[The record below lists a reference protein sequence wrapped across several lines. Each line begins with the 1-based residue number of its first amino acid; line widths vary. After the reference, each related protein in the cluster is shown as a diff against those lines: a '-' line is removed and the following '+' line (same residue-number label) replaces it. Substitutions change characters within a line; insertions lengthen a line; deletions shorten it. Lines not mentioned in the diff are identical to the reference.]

1 VLADAAVGG
10 ESLSPIPGQCG
21 GSVYKWSETE
31 LAIQQAVRQFVDAE
45 IRPIREDLEFG
56 DLPPYDVV
64 RKLWKTFGLDV
75 MAADFVDKQLA
86 KERARHDGAAAASG
100 SVKED
105 PRDGF
110 VSMATGFV
118 LNAELARVSPGIVT
132 AICASIGLSANTIM
146 SRGSLEQKRRW
157 LKPLLSFEK
166 VGAWGLTEPGS
177 GSDAFSAMKS
187 VVRPD
192 WEGLRLNGQK
202 TFITNAPY
210 ADTIVVFAKFDD
222 GVTPARE
229 RKIVAFVL
237 DSGMRGLTQGRPL
250 RKMGCHSSPTGELWF
265 DDVYLEP
272 DRQVGDARDASR
284 GDEKSGAKA
293 VFVAERYGVAAV
305 GLGIIEECIEQC
317 IRYAKGR
324 VQFGQ
329 PIADYQLIQL
339 KLARMEIARSNV
351 ANSLFR
357 AVEMTVAGDQPT
369 LAEASA
375 AKVYA
380 SETALEVALDAVQ
393 LFGGNGYMSE
403 YPVEQLARDA
413 KALAIYSGTTKF
425 RPRRSRM
432 TCWVGERTHR
442 SWVRFRSARR
452 SANRSIFLGTISKNA

>member
-1 VLADAAVGG
+1 M
-10 ESLSPIPGQCG
+10 
-21 GSVYKWSETE
+21 YKWSETE
-31 LAIQQAVRQFVDAE
+31 LAIQQAVRQFIDAE

-56 DLPPYDVV
+56 DLPPYEVV
-64 RKLWKTFGLDV
+64 RELWKTFGLDV

-86 KERARHDGAAAASG
+86 QERARHDGAAAASA
-100 SVKED
+100 SAKQDSPV
-105 PRDGF
+105 GF
-110 VSMATGFV
+110 ASMATGFV

-132 AICASIGLSANTIM
+132 AIGASIGLAANTIM
-146 SRGSLEQKRRW
+146 SRGSLEQKQRW

-166 VGAWGLTEPGS
+166 VGAWGLTEPSS

-187 VVRPD
+187 TVRPD
-192 WEGLRLNGQK
+192 GEGFRLNGQK

-210 ADTIVVFAKFDD
+210 ADTIVVFAKLDD
-222 GVTPARE
+222 GVTRARG

-237 DSGMRGLTQGRPL
+237 DSGMRGFTQGRPF

-272 DRQVGDARDASR
+272 DRQLGDARDVSGA
-284 GDEKSGAKA
+284 DEKSGAKT

-317 IRYAKGR
+317 IRYSKER
-324 VQFGQ
+324 VQFGKA
-329 PIADYQLIQL
+329 IADYQLIQL

-357 AVEMTVAGDQPT
+357 AVEMTADGEQPT

-375 AKVYA
+375 AKLYA
-380 SETALEVALDAVQ
+380 SEAALQVALDAVQ

-413 KALAIYSGTTKF
+413 KVLAIYSGSNEIQTTQI
-425 RPRRSRM
+425 
-432 TCWVGERTHR
+432 
-442 SWVRFRSARR
+442 AYDL
-452 SANRSIFLGTISKNA
+452 LGR